1 VSKVQAELISQ
12 FFPHTREEWR
22 KLHPTDDKPKMTR
35 QEHIDNARVGIEGFP
50 MGLGK
55 THYNAYRELGWSGAR
70 ELPTFEEA
78 VFQLKPWL
86 RNDEEF
92 AKWQALE
99 PYDRFRLM
107 VCGLPWDD
115 EVLELLKNDDG
126 PTADRTREEG

>member
-1 VSKVQAELISQ
+1 MGKVQAELISH
-12 FFPHTREEWR
+12 FFPHTREEWNNLNGLNGQPF
-22 KLHPTDDKPKMTR
+22 KGSTMTR
-35 QEHIDNARVGIEGFP
+35 QDYINSSRVGIEGFP

-55 THYNAYRELGWSGAR
+55 AHYDAYRELGWSGAR

-99 PYDRFRLM
+99 PYDRFRLR
-107 VCGLPWDD
+107 VCGLPWSD
-115 EVLELLKNDDG
+115 EVIELLKNDDG
-126 PTADRTREEG
+126 PKTKA